1 MNQQPQMTAQ
11 DQRAARA
18 MRQSKIMSIIAASAL
33 TLVFVVAMAMW
44 VYLRA
49 IDRNAAVT
57 ERDQVSTD
65 GNLAPTADE
74 SAVANVADKASK
86 SVVSIITNIEE
97 SSSLRTTTRQSA
109 AAGTGIIVSKDG
121 YIVTNKHVVSKASS
135 IRVIASDGTRYD
147 DVRVVGEDPLNDIAY
162 LKLEVGNRLWQS
174 ATHWAATKTPS
185 PAVSSLAKGD
195 L

>member
-18 MRQSKIMSIIAASAL
+18 MRQSKIMSIIAAGAL
-33 TLVFVVAMAMW
+33 ALVFVVAMAMW
-44 VYLRA
+44 VYLRT
-49 IDRNAAVT
+49 IDRNATVT

-162 LKLEVGNRLWQS
+162 LKLR
-174 ATHWAATKTPS
+174 
-185 PAVSSLAKGD
+185 
-195 L
+195 

>member
-18 MRQSKIMSIIAASAL
+18 MRQSKIMSIIAAGAL
-33 TLVFVVAMAMW
+33 ALVFVVAMAMW

-49 IDRNAAVT
+49 IDRNATVT

-109 AAGTGIIVSKDG
+109 AAGTGLIVSQYG
-121 YIVTNKHVVSKASS
+121 
-135 IRVIASDGTRYD
+135 
-147 DVRVVGEDPLNDIAY
+147 
-162 LKLEVGNRLWQS
+162 
-174 ATHWAATKTPS
+174 
-185 PAVSSLAKGD
+185 
-195 L
+195 